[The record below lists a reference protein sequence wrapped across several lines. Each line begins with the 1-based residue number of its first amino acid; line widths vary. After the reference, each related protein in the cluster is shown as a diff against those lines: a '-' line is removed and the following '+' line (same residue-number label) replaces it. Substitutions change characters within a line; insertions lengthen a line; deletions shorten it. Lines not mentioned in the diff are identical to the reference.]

1 MSKRKFSD
9 AFVVAV
15 ALVLIAVAVLVLS
28 AMRVW
33 EFSVTTSP
41 PSLSEPSVSH
51 PSSQEAQTLGSGSY
65 CCAFSL
71 TYFCRQL
78 AIKAPPVK
86 IAGLINNR
94 GTGISTLDLARG
106 S

>member
-1 MSKRKFSD
+1 MSKRKVSD
-9 AFVVAV
+9 ALVVAI
-15 ALVLIAVAVLVLS
+15 ALVLIAVAVIVLS
-28 AMRVW
+28 VIRVW
-33 EFSVTTSP
+33 GFSATTSP

-51 PSSQEAQTLGSGSY
+51 PSSQKAQTLGSGSY

-78 AIKAPPVK
+78 AIEAPPIK
-86 IAGLINNR
+86 IAGLVNYR